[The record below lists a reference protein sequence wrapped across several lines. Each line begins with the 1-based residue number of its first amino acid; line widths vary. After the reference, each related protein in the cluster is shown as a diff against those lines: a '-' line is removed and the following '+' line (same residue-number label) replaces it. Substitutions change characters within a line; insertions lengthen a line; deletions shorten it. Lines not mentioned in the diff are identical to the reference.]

1 MTPTKDLPILPF
13 ASALLFGQWLC
24 EHCTHPDGVW
34 IKVARRASGV
44 ASVTYDEAV
53 DMALCFGWI
62 DGQRKSHDDRFFLQ
76 KFSPRRPKSLW
87 SKRNITKIAEL
98 TAAGRMQPSG
108 LAEVEAAKQDGRW
121 AAAYDSPRDMVVPED
136 FLEALGGN
144 TQAQSF
150 FIRSANPTCTPLH
163 GGWRLPKRQRQGSVG
178 LTFCWQCWGQA
189 NFGSRLVSSRGR

>member
-1 MTPTKDLPILPF
+1 MTPPKDLPILPF

-24 EHCTHPDGVW
+24 EHHTHPDGVW
-34 IKVARRASGV
+34 IKVARKASGV
-44 ASVTYDEAV
+44 ASVTHDEAV
-53 DMALCFGWI
+53 YMALCYGWI

-76 KFSPRRPKSLW
+76 KFTPRRSRSLW

-121 AAAYDSPRDMVVPED
+121 AAAYDSPKDMVVPED

-150 FIRSANPTCTPLH
+150 FNTLSKSNVYAIA
-163 GGWRLPKRQRQGSVG
+163 WRLATAKTPETRKRRFDVLLAMLWTGEY
-178 LTFCWQCWGQA
+178 
-189 NFGSRLVSSRGR
+189 R

>member
-1 MTPTKDLPILPF
+1 MMTPKDLPILPF

-24 EHCTHPDGVW
+24 EHHTHPDGVW
-34 IKVARRASGV
+34 IKVARKASGV

-53 DMALCFGWI
+53 DMALCHGWT

-76 KFSPRRPKSLW
+76 KFTPRRPRSLW
-87 SKRNITKIAEL
+87 SKRNINKIAEL

-121 AAAYDSPRDMVVPED
+121 EAAYDSSRDMVVPED
-136 FLEALGGN
+136 FLEALAEN

-150 FIRSANPTCTPLH
+150 FNTLSKSNVYAIA
-163 GGWRLPKRQRQGSVG
+163 WRLATAKTPETRKRRFDVLLAMLGTG
-178 LTFCWQCWGQA
+178 EF
-189 NFGSRLVSSRGR
+189 R